1 MSRADRLSRRLLK
14 EFKKIT
20 ADRNN
25 AFTAGIDQED
35 ITKWTATIFGPE
47 GTEWDGGVFRLTVC
61 FPDDYPIHAP
71 DVRFLPPY
79 PFHPNIY
86 ANGKIC
92 IDILQHNW
100 SAAYELASVLTS
112 VQALLIDPN
121 PQSPANN
128 EAAVLFSDNR
138 AEYNRRVRHC
148 VESTWASTA

>member
-1 MSRADRLSRRLLK
+1 MNGANLQRRLLK
-14 EFKKIT
+14 EYKKVQE
-20 ADRNN
+20 DKNKS
-25 AFTAGIDQED
+25 FTATIDPGN
-35 ITKWTATIFGPE
+35 ITKWTAAVFGPE
-47 GTEWDGGVFRLTVC
+47 GTEWEGGVFRLAVS

-71 DVRFLPPY
+71 EVRFVAPY
-79 PFHPNIY
+79 PFHPNVY

-128 EAAVLFSDNR
+128 EAAVLFTENR
-138 AEYNRRVRHC
+138 AEYNRRVKRC
-148 VESTWASTA
+148 VEATWTSPA